1 MEEIETVV
9 AVVSVLAVENS
20 LSVEE
25 LEEDADVF
33 DLMPVLVLRPESL
46 PSFSLGN
53 ADDRSNDDCTCAAEA
68 KGVDEEGSRVRIFF
82 AVLERIF
89 SSSSEENDS

>member
-1 MEEIETVV
+1 M
-9 AVVSVLAVENS
+9 AAVSVLAVESS

-25 LEEDADVF
+25 LEDVDVF

-46 PSFSLGN
+46 LSFFLGS
-53 ADDRSNDDCTCAAEA
+53 ADDRSSDDCACAAGARE
-68 KGVDEEGSRVRIFF
+68 VDQEGSRVRTLF